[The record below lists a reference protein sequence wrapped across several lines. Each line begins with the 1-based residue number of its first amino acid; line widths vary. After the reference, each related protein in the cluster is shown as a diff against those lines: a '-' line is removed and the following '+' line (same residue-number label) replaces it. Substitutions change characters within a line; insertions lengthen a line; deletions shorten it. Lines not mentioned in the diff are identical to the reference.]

1 MSKLAHFVH
10 IVSLTR
16 HKLHY
21 NHNRLL
27 LHTDANELDNIGMVV
42 LLEDASF
49 LQEFAFLFIGQGH
62 AAGFDSDIKL
72 CGFQFSLVDVTEVAL

>member
-1 MSKLAHFVH
+1 MQ
-10 IVSLTR
+10 IVTLTR
-16 HKLHY
+16 HKLHD

-27 LHTDANELDNIGMVV
+27 LYTDANEFDNIGMVV

-49 LQEFAFLFIGQGH
+49 LQEFAFLFVGQGH

-72 CGFQFSLVDVTEVAL
+72 CGFQFCLVDVTEVAL